1 MKNNMTLPAGLFLI
15 TLITAC
21 RSSREFN
28 AKGSNE
34 EIVYK
39 AIKFL
44 NKNPNDP
51 YALGELKFNY
61 EQAVKNREEKIATW
75 RSINDNNKWDKI
87 ITELNGLQ
95 NLYNSISSS
104 ANLLKTTKAQSYFN
118 ALAVAKDSAASYY
131 YTRGLDYAD
140 KEGRD
145 NAKEAYY
152 AFKKADQYVN
162 GYKDSRK
169 KMKEVFESSI
179 INVVINPLRT
189 DNFSFS
195 GWNNNGVGY
204 NRDFV
209 QQNLVRD
216 LGGDYSTSIPAK
228 FYTDWDARRK
238 NVEVNWM
245 VDLSWQNLYVPR
257 PIERTY
263 NRNASKRIEIGKDTS
278 GKPVYKNVTATLHI
292 TRLSYS
298 TNGDMEYLITDVK
311 ERKSITSGRLPAS
324 LDWQQEYATYS
335 GDSRALDNDDWALV
349 NNNRNNNRYNSPEDI
364 LNEMTRRVYND
375 LRYRIQSAT
384 DW

>member
-1 MKNNMTLPAGLFLI
+1 MNSTMKLLAGLFLI
-15 TLITAC
+15 TLIASC
-21 RSSREFN
+21 RSSREFS
-28 AKGSNE
+28 AKGTNE

-39 AIKFL
+39 AVKFL
-44 NKNPNDP
+44 SKHPEDV

-61 EQAVKNREEKIATW
+61 EQAVKNREEKITTW
-75 RSINDNNKWDKI
+75 RSSSDNNKWDKI

-104 ANLLKTTKAQSYFN
+104 ANLLKATKAQSYFN
-118 ALAVAKDSAASYY
+118 ALAVAKDSAASFYY
-131 YTRGLDYAD
+131 ATGLDYLD

-169 KMKEVFESSI
+169 KMKEAFESSI

-195 GWNNNGVGY
+195 GWNNSGLGY

-216 LGGDYSTSIPAK
+216 LGGDYSTSTPAK

-238 NVEVNWM
+238 NVDVNWM

-278 GKPVYKNVTATLHI
+278 GKPVYKNVTATLYI

-298 TNGDMEYLITDVK
+298 ANGDLEYLVTDVK

-335 GDSRALDNDDWALV
+335 GDSRALDSDDWALV
-349 NNNRNNNRYNSPEDI
+349 NNNRNINRYNSSEDI